1 MLSKKSKALN
11 RLKKKRIMLDLKTI
25 ALLRKATEAN
35 CKSNTAV
42 EKLIC

>member
-1 MLSKKSKALN
+1 MLPKKSKALN

-35 CKSNTAV
+35 SAKVTQQLRS
-42 EKLIC
+42 